1 MKCKEIRKYT
11 INILYHLSIIGIV
24 LISFIFCT
32 EVKNQNIPKIQNGI
46 FDLRNIG
53 EVESIYSKLD
63 GEWLFSY
70 GNLSIPTDDSS
81 LVNFKKVQTPSSWTK
96 YEEKYPSFGYATYY
110 LKIYLPKSPDNL
122 SLKIAD
128 LGTSYNLFL
137 NGKLIGSKGKVG
149 TNSEESQGQ
158 LVSEIYDLK
167 SNGSE
172 LNITIQVSNFSHSS
186 GGLWRSII
194 LGNRN
199 ILVKERENKI
209 ALDLF
214 LIGFSI
220 LISIY
225 NLSLYIFRPK
235 DKILLYFSIFSI
247 ILSVRLLTSGE
258 KFIFNLMPELSFE
271 ISLKLEYLT
280 LIGGMYSFNLF
291 FNNLFNE
298 NSESF
303 IYKYFKYTILLNLII
318 ILFGSIWFYSFILIF
333 SEINLF
339 LLIIYVLFVSYKSF
353 INKTD
358 GANIFFL
365 GITILGFTLFN
376 DLFFVWHIINSI
388 IITSFGLIFF
398 ILCTTIILSKKFS
411 IGFIDAENL
420 AYNLEISNK
429 NLIYLKENLEI
440 EVSERTTELSHLND
454 FSRKINSLSNLN
466 EILSEVKEFLI
477 SKYDIHT
484 FFLMLYDIE
493 NKELF
498 THDFFTT
505 KKIPDNVVLYIKKFK
520 ISSADKAAIYLDF
533 SKNKTPLY
541 FSSKLED
548 YLFINSNDSMFNDF
562 KKYLTPITIFP
573 LFNGDELVGILNI
586 VSEDDIIKNET
597 KVSKS
602 LSRFINQFI
611 GAIRVTYLTS
621 KNITVQDKMAKIGEI
636 ASGIIHD
643 LKNPLSAIKL
653 YAELSESEGIS
664 FEKRKEYLK
673 TISTEIDRLTDMTQ
687 EILDYVKKDIII
699 EKEEVKVEDLI
710 SSISKFLKPDLD
722 HQGIELSIELK
733 YQDTIYIDYE
743 RVRRCILNIMYNSID
758 SFLEVEDRRKVIN
771 LKVKKIFNEICFEIE
786 DNGCGIPTDIKEKIF
801 DNFFT
806 HGKSNGTGIGLYLT
820 KAIIEN
826 HKGRIDFE
834 SSINLGTIFRVY
846 LPLQK

>member
-1 MKCKEIRKYT
+1 MKSKEKRKHT
-11 INILYHLSIIGIV
+11 IHFLYYLSIVGII
-24 LISFIFCT
+24 LTSFIFCT

-53 EVESIYSKLD
+53 EVENIYSKLD

-81 LVNFKKVQTPSSWTK
+81 LVNFKKVQTPSSWTR

-110 LKIYLPKSPDNL
+110 LKIYLPKSPENL

-137 NGKLIGSKGKVG
+137 NGKFIGSKGKVG

-172 LNITIQVSNFSHSS
+172 LNITIQISNFSDSN
-186 GGLWRSII
+186 GGLWKSII

-214 LIGFSI
+214 LIGFSL

-235 DKILLYFSIFSI
+235 DNILLYFSIFSI

-258 KFIFNLMPELSFE
+258 KFIFNLMPELPFE

-298 NSESF
+298 NSKSF

-353 INKTD
+353 INKID
-358 GANIFFL
+358 GANIFFF
-365 GITILGFTLFN
+365 GVTILGFTLFN

-398 ILCTTIILSKKFS
+398 VLCTTIILSKKFS
-411 IGFIDAENL
+411 IGFVDAENL

-484 FFLMLYDIE
+484 FFLMLYDLE

-498 THDFFTT
+498 THDFVTA
-505 KKIPDNVVLYIKKFK
+505 KKIPDNLIMYIKKFK

-541 FSSKLED
+541 FSSNLED
-548 YLFINSNDSMFNDF
+548 FLFINSNDSMFNDF

-699 EKEEVKVEDLI
+699 EKEEVKVENLI

-733 YQDTIYIDYE
+733 YHDTIYIDYE

-758 SFLEVEDRRKVIN
+758 SFLEVEDRKKVIN

-786 DNGCGIPTDIKEKIF
+786 DNGCGIPIEIKEKIF

-834 SSINLGTIFRVY
+834 SSINLGTIFKVY

>member
-1 MKCKEIRKYT
+1 MSCYE
-11 INILYHLSIIGIV
+11 S
-24 LISFIFCT
+24 
-32 EVKNQNIPKIQNGI
+32 KNHNIPKIQNGI
-46 FDLRNIG
+46 FDLRTIDDIEDTFTN
-53 EVESIYSKLD
+53 LD
-63 GEWLFSY
+63 GEWLFLY
-70 GNLSIPTDDSS
+70 GNLTIPTDNSS
-81 LVNFKKVQTPSSWTK
+81 LANYKKVPTPSSWTK
-96 YEEKYPSFGYATYY
+96 YEEKYPSYGYATYY
-110 LKIYLPKSPDNL
+110 LKIYLPKSPDKL

-128 LGTSYNLFL
+128 LGTSYKLFL
-137 NGKLIGSKGKVG
+137 NGKLLGGKGKVG

-167 SNGSE
+167 SNEPE
-172 LNITIQVSNFSHSS
+172 LNITIQISNFSHYN

-199 ILVKERENKI
+199 ILVKERENRI

-214 LIGFSI
+214 LIGFFI

-247 ILSVRLLTSGE
+247 ILSVRLLTTGE
-258 KFIFNLMPELSFE
+258 KFIFNLIPELPFE
-271 ISLKLEYLT
+271 ISLKIEYLA

-291 FNNLFNE
+291 FNYLFNE
-298 NSESF
+298 NSKSF
-303 IYKYFKYTILLNLII
+303 IYKYFKYIILFNLII
-318 ILFGSIWFYSFILIF
+318 IPFFSIWFNSFIVTF
-333 SEINLF
+333 SEINLV
-339 LLIIYVLFVSYKSF
+339 LLIIYVIFVSYKSYK
-353 INKTD
+353 NNSD
-358 GANIFFL
+358 GANIFIF
-365 GITILGFTLFN
+365 GAIILGFSIFN
-376 DLFFVWHIINSI
+376 DLFIVWHIINSI
-388 IITSFGLIFF
+388 SITSIGFIIFV
-398 ILCTTIILSKKFS
+398 LCTTIILSKKFS
-411 IGFIDAENL
+411 IGFVDAENL

-429 NLIYLKENLEI
+429 NLTYLKENLEI

-505 KKIPDNVVLYIKKFK
+505 KNIPDNVIMYIKKLK
-520 ISSADKAAIYLDF
+520 ISSDDKAGIYLDF

-541 FSSKLED
+541 FSSKSED
-548 YLFINSNDSMFNDF
+548 FLFINSNDIIFNDF

-586 VSEDDIIKNET
+586 VSEDDIIRNET

-699 EKEEVKVEDLI
+699 EKEEVKVVDLI
-710 SSISKFLKPDLD
+710 SSISNFLKPDLD

-743 RVRRCILNIMYNSID
+743 RVRRCILNIMYNSLD
-758 SFLEVEDRRKVIN
+758 SFLDVEDRNKIIN

-786 DNGCGIPTDIKEKIF
+786 DNGCGIPTEIKEKIF

-826 HKGRIDFE
+826 HKGRINFE

-846 LPLQK
+846 LPIQK